1 MARLELQH
9 LVKRYG
15 RTTSDVAAVQD
26 LSLDVNDGEF
36 VCLLGP
42 SGCGKTT
49 TLRMIGGFLQPDS
62 GDVRIDGVS
71 ILNQPPERRPTA
83 MVFQRYALWPHMNVF
98 DNVAFGLQVRHRPRA
113 EIRQRVES
121 TLELVGLP
129 GLARRYPGQL
139 SGGQQQR
146 VALARALV
154 LEPRILLLDEPLSN
168 LDAQLRIYMR
178 TELTTIQRRVGIT
191 TVFVTHDQE
200 EAMSIADR
208 IAVMNVGVLEQMD
221 APEEIYARP
230 ATLFVA
236 TFIGTMNRLDAQL
249 DSDGRLR
256 AGPFRVEAPDGVV
269 HSSATPRDSSAT
281 PVDPGALPLDSS
293 ATSLVAGV
301 RPEDVLLESGGDGA
315 PARIEQ
321 VVDLGHYRRVTLST
335 EAAAGLL
342 AFVPKAEPLPSEQVT
357 VRARRVLVYADGH
370 LAGVA
375 EVEGVGAHGEVLAAV
390 RPDGAR
396 RTHSGT

>member
-1 MARLELQH
+1 
-9 LVKRYG
+9 
-15 RTTSDVAAVQD
+15 
-26 LSLDVNDGEF
+26 
-36 VCLLGP
+36 
-42 SGCGKTT
+42 
-49 TLRMIGGFLQPDS
+49 MIGGFLQPDS
-62 GDVRIDGVS
+62 GDVRIDGMS

-83 MVFQRYALWPHMNVF
+83 MVFQRYALWPHMSVF

-113 EIRQRVES
+113 EIRQRVEA

-178 TELTTIQRRVGIT
+178 TELTAIQRRVGIT

-236 TFIGTMNRLDAQL
+236 TFIGTMNRLDAHV
-249 DSDGRLR
+249 DADGRLR
-256 AGPFRVEAPDGVV
+256 AGPFVVEAPPGIV
-269 HSSATPRDSSAT
+269 SS
-281 PVDPGALPLDSS
+281 GA
-293 ATSLVAGV
+293 ASLVAGV
-301 RPEDVLLESGGDGA
+301 RPEDVLLESGGDGT
-315 PARIEQ
+315 PARIDQ

-335 EAAAGLL
+335 EAAANLL

-375 EVEGVGAHGEVLAAV
+375 APESLE
-390 RPDGAR
+390 AR
-396 RTHSGT
+396 IS

>member
-1 MARLELQH
+1 MAHLALDH

-15 RTTSDVAAVQD
+15 RGTEAAAVQD

-83 MVFQRYALWPHMNVF
+83 MVFQRYALWPHMSVF
-98 DNVAFGLQVRHRPRA
+98 DNVAFGLQVRHRPRD
-113 EIRQRVES
+113 EVRRRVES

-168 LDAQLRIYMR
+168 LDAQLRIHMR
-178 TELTTIQRRVGIT
+178 TELTAIQRRVGIA

-200 EAMSIADR
+200 EAMSIANR

-221 APEEIYARP
+221 APDEIYARP

-236 TFIGTMNRLDAQL
+236 TFIGTMNRLDAHF
-249 DSDGRLR
+249 DADGRLR
-256 AGPFRVEAPDGVV
+256 AGPFQVARPDGV
-269 HSSATPRDSSAT
+269 APDSST
-281 PVDPGALPLDSS
+281 P
-293 ATSLVAGV
+293 LVAGV
-301 RPEDVLLESGGDGA
+301 RPEDVILESGGEGA
-315 PARIEQ
+315 AARVEQ
-321 VVDLGHYRRVTLST
+321 VVDLGHYRRVTLGTQGAPS
-335 EAAAGLL
+335 LL
-342 AFVPKAEPLPSEQVT
+342 AFVPKSEPLPTEPVT
-357 VRARRVLVYADGH
+357 VRARRVLVYA
-370 LAGVA
+370 
-375 EVEGVGAHGEVLAAV
+375 EGRLAAV
-390 RPDGAR
+390 VEPSLAAMSAPIAG
-396 RTHSGT
+396 